1 MKKFG
6 KKALL
11 EEIQNLDDLEEEQ
24 ELATNERDRKEKA
37 KYDLVEVTLMQEIS
51 WRQKSRATWL
61 KEGDCKLNTKVG

>member
-24 ELATNERDRKEKA
+24 ELATDERDRKEKA
-37 KYDLVEVTLMQEIS
+37 KYDLAEVALTQEIS
-51 WRQKSRATWL
+51 WRQKSTWL
-61 KEGDCKLNTKVG
+61 KEGDHNTKLNTKVG